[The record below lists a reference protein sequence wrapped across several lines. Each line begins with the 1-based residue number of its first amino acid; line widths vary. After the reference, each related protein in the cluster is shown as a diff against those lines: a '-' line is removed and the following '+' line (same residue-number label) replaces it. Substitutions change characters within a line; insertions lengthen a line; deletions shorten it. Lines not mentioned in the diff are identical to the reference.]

1 MKSTKNSERW
11 SIEEEK
17 NNSNTFTKPIDKTPH
32 ICYTYYIRMRKGDKM
47 DKQEIEKIKTQIEK
61 SQKYL
66 LSFSGNERKTY
77 AVKQRIFKLKDKIG
91 DTSPTYQLGP
101 YGPFVSR

>member
-1 MKSTKNSERW
+1 ME
-11 SIEEEK
+11 
-17 NNSNTFTKPIDKTPH
+17 
-32 ICYTYYIRMRKGDKM
+32 
-47 DKQEIEKIKTQIEK
+47 KQEIEKIKSQIEK
-61 SQKYL
+61 AQKYL

-101 YGPFVSR
+101 YGPFVCKINKGEENQNGQRNNIQNDMDNGVELL

>member
-1 MKSTKNSERW
+1 ME
-11 SIEEEK
+11 
-17 NNSNTFTKPIDKTPH
+17 
-32 ICYTYYIRMRKGDKM
+32 
-47 DKQEIEKIKTQIEK
+47 KQEIEKIKTQIEK
-61 SQKYL
+61 AQKYL

-91 DTSPTYQLGP
+91 DTSPTYQRGP